1 MSSRP
6 WDVRLRRLTWAP
18 VPTTVSVRTRVRIMA
33 LLGLPLAVWYFS
45 WLLDPER
52 IGTPYLYGLL
62 IAAEIFNLVQALGFW
77 WTCANERVRE
87 PRAPSERVAVDVFVP
102 VYKEPTDI
110 VDLTVAA
117 AAGMRGA
124 EVRVWVLDDGND
136 DAMRDLAARHGV
148 GYLRREQHTGA
159 KAGNI
164 NHALG
169 LTSAPFIAVF
179 DSDHVADPG
188 FLEATLGHMEDPRIA
203 FVQTPQYY
211 ANGEASRVAA
221 ASWAQQA
228 LFFGAIARGKDG
240 LNAVFCCGTNV
251 LFRREAFESVGGF
264 PENSL
269 TEDFE
274 LSIVL
279 HEKGWRS
286 AYVPD
291 VLSRGLGPEDMASYV
306 SQQQRWARGCLSGL
320 PRALRARLPW
330 RLKAQYLL
338 SASYFL
344 SGWTVLIYMSFPVIR
359 LLTGGQPIDGI
370 DAPEFLLH
378 FAPYFAVALTTAA
391 LAGAGSYTFAAF
403 ALAAAS
409 FWIHVLASVYTVLR
423 RKGSFVVT
431 PKKGAEARQ
440 PGAVMPALAAVGVL
454 LAVSI
459 YGLIR
464 ERDAATINN
473 VSFAALHVSILMTGC
488 WPALQKPRA
497 PTPESVEP
505 AEVAA

>member
-1 MSSRP
+1 
-6 WDVRLRRLTWAP
+6 
-18 VPTTVSVRTRVRIMA
+18 
-33 LLGLPLAVWYFS
+33 
-45 WLLDPER
+45 
-52 IGTPYLYGLL
+52 
-62 IAAEIFNLVQALGFW
+62 
-77 WTCANERVRE
+77 
-87 PRAPSERVAVDVFVP
+87 
-102 VYKEPTDI
+102 
-110 VDLTVAA
+110 
-117 AAGMRGA
+117 MRGA